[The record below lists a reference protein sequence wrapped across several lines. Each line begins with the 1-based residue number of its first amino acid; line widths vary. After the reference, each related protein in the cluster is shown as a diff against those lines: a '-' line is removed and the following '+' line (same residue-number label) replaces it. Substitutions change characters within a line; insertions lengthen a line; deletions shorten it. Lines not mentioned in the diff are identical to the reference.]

1 MKEPETRKKRI
12 FMIKYPGQIKQ
23 DFLSSEWVNKLQEAE
38 IELIDSKC
46 FIVEKD
52 GEEFIATKNV
62 LDKGLKYVRT

>member
-1 MKEPETRKKRI
+1 
-12 FMIKYPGQIKQ
+12 MIKYPGQIKQ

>member
-1 MKEPETRKKRI
+1 
-12 FMIKYPGQIKQ
+12 MIKYSGQIKQ
-23 DFLSSEWVNKLQEAE
+23 DFLSSEWVQEAG

-52 GEEFIATKNV
+52 GEKFIATKNV